1 MMKFLSAMRKE
12 LLEITHDRTMLAVL
26 VVFPIFIM
34 IFMGSSFRSMEIVGL
49 PIGVAGAANTTLAAA
64 LFSSINQSHAFN
76 LQDFRSEAEALD
88 AFRNGRLRAVIVVP
102 PDFDENIR
110 RGRGSEVRVL
120 VDNSDLALEQ
130 AMLAAMSSVIQASS
144 VNITRGY
151 VYSAW
156 EDLKGLNASAASLS
170 GQITATK
177 SRMEET
183 KTSLAA
189 VRGRISDMSA
199 STLEE
204 TLGNASSGVSGMRQV
219 LLQQKGA
226 LAGMSASSG
235 TLFNQSDAFLANAT
249 GAVGQSIASVDDT
262 HAKLASQVAGL
273 NNSLHTLDASIAG
286 LEAIR
291 DATGDNLAKAALNLN
306 IAGLRSLRN
315 DTATQ
320 MANAQ
325 DEMASLRGLN
335 ATLQNT
341 SLALADYA
349 AAISAAKNDSAAL
362 GGMETE
368 LNNAAGALDSLNA
381 SLGGARTQVSELKA
395 LLADISSTSAQIEG
409 TLDAALAQA
418 SSVETLIAS
427 LEGTVA
433 TQTGKDPALIA
444 SPLSVKVEG
453 QYGRQSFVDFIMPQV
468 ISVSLLLS
476 CFLLGSVSLVRERTR
491 KTIIRALLAPGGFA
505 NLVAG
510 KIATLMLLSF
520 VQIAMILVVASLA
533 FGVRVPDDW
542 TLLMWGTAISSLVL
556 SSIGVLV
563 GFYARSESSAIQGC
577 LIIAIPML
585 FLGNIVFSPDLLP
598 AYTQV
603 LQQLLPLAHVTSIFK
618 VVLVTGGDPAA
629 DVMAL
634 LSYFVLLMALLAYVV
649 VKRRDLSHYM

>member
-1 MMKFLSAMRKE
+1 MKFFSAMRKE
-12 LLEITHDRTMLAVL
+12 LLEIMHDRTMLAVL
-26 VVFPIFIM
+26 VIFPIFIM
-34 IFMGSSFRSMEIVGL
+34 AFMGSSFRSMEIVGL
-49 PIGVAGAANTTLAAA
+49 PIGVAGAANTTFAAA

-76 LQDFRSEAEALD
+76 LQSFPSEAEALD

-102 PDFDENIR
+102 PDFDRNIMQ
-110 RGRGSEVRVL
+110 GSGSEVRVL

-170 GQITATK
+170 EQIATTK
-177 SRMEET
+177 SSMEET

-189 VRGRISDMSA
+189 VRGRIDELSI

-204 TLGNASSGVSGMRQV
+204 TLGNASGDVSGMHQV

-226 LAGMSASSG
+226 LANISTSSG

-249 GAVGQSIASVDDT
+249 GAVNQSIASVGDT
-262 HAKLASQVAGL
+262 YSKLSSQTAGL
-273 NNSLHTLDASIAG
+273 NNSLHTLDASITG
-286 LEAIR
+286 LGFIKN
-291 DATGDNLAKAALNLN
+291 ATPDNLTRAALDLN

-325 DEMASLRGLN
+325 DEMASLRELN

-341 SLALADYA
+341 SVALADYA

-362 GGMETE
+362 EGMETT
-368 LNNAAGALDSLNA
+368 LDDAAGALDSLNA
-381 SLGGARTQVSELKA
+381 SFSGARTQVSKLKA
-395 LLADISSTSAQIEG
+395 LLADINFTSAQIEG

-433 TQTGKDPALIA
+433 EQTGKDPALIA

-453 QYGRQSFVDFIMPQV
+453 QYVRQSFVDFIMPQV

-491 KTIIRALLAPGGFA
+491 KTIIRVLLAPGGFV

-520 VQIAMILVVASLA
+520 GQVAIILLVASLA

-556 SSIGVLV
+556 SSIGVLI
-563 GFYARSESSAIQGC
+563 GFYARSESAAIQGC
-577 LIIAIPML
+577 LLIAIPML

-603 LQQLLPLAHVTSIFK
+603 LQQILPLAHVTSIFK
-618 VVLVTGGDPAA
+618 VVLVTAGNPAA

-634 LSYFVLLMALLAYVV
+634 LSYFVLLMVLLAYVV
-649 VKRRDLSHYM
+649 VKRRDISHYT

>member
-1 MMKFLSAMRKE
+1 MKFLSAMRKE
-12 LLEITHDRTMLAVL
+12 LLEIMHDRTMLAVL
-26 VVFPIFIM
+26 VIFPIFIM
-34 IFMGSSFRSMEIVGL
+34 AFMGSSFRSMEIVGL
-49 PIGVAGAANTTLAAA
+49 PIGVAGAANTTFAAA
-64 LFSSINQSHAFN
+64 LFSSINESHAFN
-76 LQDFRSEAEALD
+76 LQGFPSEAEALD

-102 PDFDENIR
+102 PDFDANIR
-110 RGRGSEVRVL
+110 RGSGSEVRVL

-130 AMLAAMSSVIQASS
+130 AMLAAMSSVIEASS
-144 VNITRGY
+144 VNITKGY

-170 GQITATK
+170 EQITATK

-189 VRGRISDMSA
+189 VRGRINELSV

-204 TLGNASSGVSGMRQV
+204 TLGNASSDVTGMRQV

-226 LAGMSASSG
+226 LANISTSSG
-235 TLFNQSDAFLANAT
+235 ELFSQSDAFLANAT
-249 GAVGQSIASVDDT
+249 GAINQSIASVDDT
-262 HAKLASQVAGL
+262 HSKLASQVAGL

-286 LEAIR
+286 LELIKN
-291 DATGDNLAKAALNLN
+291 ATPDNLTKAALDLNL
-306 IAGLRSLRN
+306 AGLRSLRN
-315 DTATQ
+315 DTAVQ

-325 DEMASLRGLN
+325 DEMASLRELN

-341 SLALADYA
+341 SASLADYA
-349 AAISAAKNDSAAL
+349 ASVSAAKNDAASL
-362 GGMETE
+362 DDMETA
-368 LNNAAGALDSLNA
+368 LNNAAGALDSLNT
-381 SLGGARTQVSELKA
+381 SFSGARAQVRELKA
-395 LLADISSTSAQIEG
+395 LLADINSTSAQIEG

-433 TQTGKDPALIA
+433 EQTGKDPALIA

-453 QYGRQSFVDFIMPQV
+453 QYARQSFVDFIMPQV
-468 ISVSLLLS
+468 ISVSLLFS

-491 KTIIRALLAPGGFA
+491 KTIIRALLAPDGFV

-520 VQIAMILVVASLA
+520 GQIALILVVASLV
-533 FGVRVPDDW
+533 FGVRVPNDW
-542 TLLMWGTAISSLVL
+542 ALLMWGTAISSLVL
-556 SSIGVLV
+556 SSIGVLI

-577 LIIAIPML
+577 LLIAIPML

-603 LQQLLPLAHVTSIFK
+603 LQQALPLAHVTSIFK
-618 VVLVTGGDPAA
+618 VVLVTGGNPAA

-634 LSYFVLLMALLAYVV
+634 LSYFILLMVLLAYVL
-649 VKRRDLSHYM
+649 VKRRDISNYT